1 MPTKMPIKSKTLKS
15 NIKSTPFIPTKRQRK
30 LINKAYKAISESLT
44 TDEFISFDSTLYNG
58 EVPFEFTLE
67 YLQSLNSIDLF
78 QDEYINLLYE
88 AFDTYSIFEQFLQEK
103 EDDRIQSLEEK
114 ELKRQ
119 RDAKKKKKRK
129 LSDYDKYLNRVYYVL
144 YDKER
149 LLTKRMYLLHTLRKI
164 LTKET
169 GIDYTIPHYYVHRKK
184 KKKYKPFW
192 YDDWVEKKKT
202 ESKQLKKINDII
214 ELEQITKALEKL
226 EQQEKENK
234 LKEQLA
240 QLQSMFNPINP
251 INLTNSID
259 TTIDTT
265 ITITEQEEI

>member
-1 MPTKMPIKSKTLKS
+1 MVIDMPTKTST
-15 NIKSTPFIPTKRQRK
+15 KSTPFIPTKRQRK

-88 AFDTYSIFEQFLQEK
+88 AFDTYSIFEQFLQER
-103 EDDRIQSLEEK
+103 EDDRVQLLEER

-119 RDAKKKKKRK
+119 RDAKKKKKKK
-129 LSDYDKYLNRVYYVL
+129 LSDYDKYLIHMYYVL
-144 YDKER
+144 YDKKR
-149 LLTKRMYLLHTLRKI
+149 LRQKRLYLLHTLRRI
-164 LTKET
+164 LTVKT
-169 GIDYTIPHYYVHRKK
+169 GIEHDIPHYHAINEKK
-184 KKKYKPFW
+184 RYKPFW

-214 ELEQITKALEKL
+214 ELEQITKALERL

-240 QLQSMFNPINP
+240 QLQSMFNSINPINP
-251 INLTNSID
+251 INTIT
-259 TTIDTT
+259 TTIT
-265 ITITEQEEI
+265 TITEQEEI